1 MANPD
6 MEKLARNLTEHDKS
20 AIKNLNGQGIK
31 DKISSVDLGVAAQK
45 MREMGLG
52 DAADKLS
59 GMSNDDIINAISRN
73 PQVLDKLKKLFR

>member
-6 MEKLARNLTEHDKS
+6 IEKLARNITDSEKE
-20 AIKNLNGQGIK
+20 AIKNIDSQIIK
-31 DKISSVDLGVAAQK
+31 ERVGNIDLVTAARK

-59 GMSNDDIINAISRN
+59 GMSNEDLINVISKN
-73 PQVLDKLKKLFR
+73 PQVIDKLKKIFR